1 MYSTK
6 HNVLCLRNLLMLIL
20 QVLFRAFTKVKH
32 VVQTMF
38 NLDFLKLAVLFTL
51 LAIPLFY
58 F

>member
-6 HNVLCLRNLLMLIL
+6 HNVLCLRNLPMLIL